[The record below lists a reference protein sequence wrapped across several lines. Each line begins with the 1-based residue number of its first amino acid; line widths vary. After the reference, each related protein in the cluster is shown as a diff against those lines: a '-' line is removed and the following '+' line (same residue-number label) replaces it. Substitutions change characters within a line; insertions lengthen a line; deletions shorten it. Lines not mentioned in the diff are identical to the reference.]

1 MSLVGNDTA
10 AAPAR
15 AGRLSCFCPAAA
27 PVAGEA
33 RGLAALAGGFAA
45 SVLSQTLVLGLLPLA
60 GLLLA
65 PKSSMAVL
73 PLVAMLVGA
82 ALATFPASF
91 LLDTFGRRASFA
103 LGASHGLAGGCLMAW
118 ALATQNFYPFLLG
131 AFWMGVA
138 QGFSLFYRHE
148 AAVGSSG
155 AERMIAI
162 GLVFGAGGLAGLA
175 GPPLAEFAER
185 LAPGFYVGTAL
196 LAAAAQVA
204 TLAFAAATSRRLPVA
219 SPGVVS
225 RAPNWSA
232 MLAPTI
238 IAALAWF
245 SMNLVMLAAPFSMIN
260 CGVAASG
267 VMGAVAWHVVA
278 MYAPSFALAPLAGR
292 VSARWV
298 TALGLFIIMAA
309 LLVFI
314 GAGAA
319 AGFTAALVLLA
330 IGWSLAT
337 TAATAWLHEEAA
349 PGRAM
354 LAVHDATLFTAAIAG
369 ALAAYPFAPV

>member
-1 MSLVGNDTA
+1 MSVVSTSER
-10 AAPAR
+10 APAR
-15 AGRLSCFCPAAA
+15 AGRLSCFCPAGAA
-27 PVAGEA
+27 VAGET
-33 RGLAALAGGFAA
+33 RGLVTLAGGFAA

-73 PLVAMLVGA
+73 PLVAMLLGA

-118 ALATQNFYPFLLG
+118 SLSTHNFYPFLLG

-148 AAVGSSG
+148 AAVGSSRG
-155 AERMIAI
+155 ERLMAI
-162 GLVFGAGGLAGLA
+162 SFVFGAGSLAGLV
-175 GPPLAEFAER
+175 GPGLAEVAER

-196 LAAAAQVA
+196 LAAAAQFA

-219 SPGVVS
+219 LPTLSS
-225 RAPNWSA
+225 RAPNWYA
-232 MLAPTI
+232 MLAPTLV
-238 IAALAWF
+238 AALAWF

-292 VSARWV
+292 VNAKWI
-298 TALGLFIIMAA
+298 TAFGLVIILAA
-309 LLVFI
+309 LMIFM
-314 GAGAA
+314 GASTGERFAA
-319 AGFTAALVLLA
+319 SLILLA
-330 IGWSLAT
+330 IGWSFAT
-337 TAATAWLHEEAA
+337 TAATAWLHEEAS
-349 PGRAM
+349 PSRAM
-354 LAVHDATLFTAAIAG
+354 LAVHDGALFLAAILG

>member
-1 MSLVGNDTA
+1 MTA
-10 AAPAR
+10 PNADVSAPMR
-15 AGRLSCFCPAAA
+15 AGRLSCFCPAGA

-33 RGLAALAGGFAA
+33 RGLFTLAGGFAA

-65 PKSSMAVL
+65 PKPGMAVL
-73 PLVAMLVGA
+73 PLVAMLLGA

-118 ALATQNFYPFLLG
+118 SLAAQQFYPLLLG

-148 AAVGSSG
+148 AAIGSSRG
-155 AERMIAI
+155 EKLAAIA
-162 GLVFGAGGLAGLA
+162 LVFGAGSLAGLV
-175 GPPLAEFAER
+175 GPGLAQLAER

-196 LAAAAQVA
+196 FAAAAQFA
-204 TLAFAAATSRRLPVA
+204 TLVFAAATSRRLPIVLPITEA
-219 SPGVVS
+219 PPAIW
-225 RAPNWSA
+225 RA
-232 MLAPTI
+232 MIAPTL

-245 SMNLVMLAAPFSMIN
+245 CMNLVMLAAPFSMVT
-260 CGVAASG
+260 CGVTAAG

-278 MYAPSFALAPLAGR
+278 MYAPSFMLAPLAGR
-292 VSARWV
+292 INTKWIA
-298 TALGLFIIMAA
+298 ALGLLVILLA

-314 GAGAA
+314 GAATA
-319 AGFTAALVLLA
+319 ERFTASLVLLA
-330 IGWSLAT
+330 IGWSFTT
-337 TAATAWLHEEAA
+337 TAATAWLHEEAS
-349 PGRAM
+349 PSRAM
-354 LAVHDATLFTAAIAG
+354 LALHDGALFIAAIGG
-369 ALAAYPFAPV
+369 ALAAYPFAPG

>member
-1 MSLVGNDTA
+1 MTVASSKE

-15 AGRLSCFCPAAA
+15 AGRLSCFCPAGS
-27 PVAGEA
+27 PVAGQT
-33 RGLAALAGGFAA
+33 RGLLTLAGGFAA

-73 PLVAMLVGA
+73 PLVAMLLGA

-118 ALATQNFYPFLLG
+118 SLSTQNFYPFLLG

-148 AAVGSSG
+148 AAVGASRG
-155 AERMIAI
+155 ERLMAIA
-162 GLVFGAGGLAGLA
+162 LVFGAGSLAGLA
-175 GPPLAEFAER
+175 GPALAEVAER
-185 LAPGFYVGTAL
+185 IAPGFYVGTAL
-196 LAAAAQVA
+196 FAAAAQFA

-219 SPGVVS
+219 LPAPSV
-225 RAPNWSA
+225 RAPDWFA
-232 MLAPTI
+232 MLAPTL

-260 CGVAASG
+260 CGVAATG

-292 VSARWV
+292 ISAKWI
-298 TALGLFIIMAA
+298 TALGLLIILFS
-309 LLVFI
+309 LLIFI
-314 GAGAA
+314 GASTAERFAA
-319 AGFTAALVLLA
+319 SLILLA
-330 IGWSLAT
+330 IGWSFAT
-337 TAATAWLHEEAA
+337 TAATAWLHEEAS
-349 PGRAM
+349 PSRSM
-354 LAVHDATLFTAAIAG
+354 LAVHDGALFLAAICG
-369 ALAAYPFAPV
+369 ALAAYPFTPA

>member
-1 MSLVGNDTA
+1 MLL
-10 AAPAR
+10 PA
-15 AGRLSCFCPAAA
+15 GA
-27 PVAGEA
+27 PVAGES
-33 RGLAALAGGFAA
+33 RGLLTLAGGFAA

-65 PKSSMAVL
+65 PRSSMAVL
-73 PLVAMLVGA
+73 PVVAMLLGA

-118 ALATQNFYPFLLG
+118 SLSTHNFYPFLLG

-148 AAVGSSG
+148 AAVGASG
-155 AERMIAI
+155 AQRMRAI
-162 GLVFGAGGLAGLA
+162 GLVFGAGSLAGLA
-175 GPPLAEFAER
+175 GPGLAEIAER
-185 LAPGFYVGTAL
+185 LSPGFYVGVAL
-196 LAAAAQVA
+196 LAALAQFA
-204 TLAFAAATSRRLPVA
+204 TLAFAAATSRRLPV
-219 SPGVVS
+219 SLPEVS
-225 RAPNWSA
+225 ARAPDWSA
-232 MLAPTI
+232 MLAPTF

-245 SMNLVMLAAPFSMIN
+245 TMNLMMLAAPFSMVN
-260 CGVAASG
+260 CGVTATG
-267 VMGAVAWHVVA
+267 VMGAIAWHVVA

-292 VSARWV
+292 VNAKWIA
-298 TALGLFIIMAA
+298 ALGLAVIVIA

-314 GAGAA
+314 GSSAA
-319 AGFTAALVLLA
+319 AGFTASLVLLA

-337 TAATAWLHEEAA
+337 SAATAWLHEEAA

-354 LAVHDATLFTAAIAG
+354 LAAHDGVLFLAAIAG

>member
-1 MSLVGNDTA
+1 MSVVDTNES
-10 AAPAR
+10 APPR
-15 AGRLSCFCPAAA
+15 AGRLSCFCPAGA
-27 PVAGEA
+27 PVSGQT
-33 RGLAALAGGFAA
+33 RGLVTLAGGFAA

-73 PLVAMLVGA
+73 PLVAMLFGA

-118 ALATQNFYPFLLG
+118 SLSTQNFYPFLLG
-131 AFWMGVA
+131 ALWMGVA

-148 AAVGSSG
+148 AAIGSSR
-155 AERMIAI
+155 AERLMAI
-162 GLVFGAGGLAGLA
+162 GLVFGAGSIAGLVGPGLAEA
-175 GPPLAEFAER
+175 VER
-185 LAPGFYVGTAL
+185 LSPGFYIGTAL
-196 LAAAAQVA
+196 LAATAQFVA
-204 TLAFAAATSRRLPVA
+204 LAFAAATSRRLPLALATA
-219 SPGVVS
+219 SS
-225 RAPNWSA
+225 RAPDWFA
-232 MLAPTI
+232 MLAPTL

-267 VMGAVAWHVVA
+267 VIGAVAWHVVA

-292 VSARWV
+292 LNAKWI
-298 TALGLFIIMAA
+298 TALGLVLILAA
-309 LLVFI
+309 LLIFI
-314 GAGAA
+314 GASTAERFAA
-319 AGFTAALVLLA
+319 SLIVLA
-330 IGWSLAT
+330 IGWSFAT
-337 TAATAWLHEEAA
+337 TAATAWLHEEAS
-349 PGRAM
+349 PNRAM
-354 LAVHDATLFTAAIAG
+354 LALHDGALFLAAIFG

>member
-1 MSLVGNDTA
+1 MSVVSTNER
-10 AAPAR
+10 APAR
-15 AGRLSCFCPAAA
+15 AGRLSCFCPAGA
-27 PVAGEA
+27 PVAGES
-33 RGLAALAGGFAA
+33 RGLVTLAGGFAA

-73 PLVAMLVGA
+73 PLVAMLLGA

-118 ALATQNFYPFLLG
+118 SLSTHNFYPFLLG

-148 AAVGSSG
+148 AAVGSSRG
-155 AERMIAI
+155 ERLMAI
-162 GLVFGAGGLAGLA
+162 GLVFGAGSLAGLV
-175 GPPLAEFAER
+175 GPGLAEVAER

-196 LAAAAQVA
+196 LAAAAQFA

-219 SPGVVS
+219 LPTSAGC
-225 RAPNWSA
+225 APSWHA
-232 MLAPTI
+232 MLAPTL

-260 CGVAASG
+260 CGVTASG

-292 VSARWV
+292 INAKWI
-298 TALGLFIIMAA
+298 TALGLLVILVALLIFMAA
-309 LLVFI
+309 STAERF
-314 GAGAA
+314 AA
-319 AGFTAALVLLA
+319 SLILLA
-330 IGWSLAT
+330 IGWSFAT
-337 TAATAWLHEEAA
+337 TAATAWLHEEAS
-349 PGRAM
+349 PSRVM
-354 LAVHDATLFTAAIAG
+354 LAAHDGVLFLAAIFG

>member
-1 MSLVGNDTA
+1 MSIATGKESAL
-10 AAPAR
+10 AR
-15 AGRLSCFCPAAA
+15 AGRLSCFCPAGA
-27 PVAGEA
+27 PVAGET
-33 RGLAALAGGFAA
+33 RGLATLAGGFAA

-65 PKSSMAVL
+65 PKPAMAVL
-73 PLVAMLVGA
+73 PLVAMLLGA

-118 ALATQNFYPFLLG
+118 SLATHNFYPFLLG

-148 AAVGSSG
+148 AAIGSSAG
-155 AERMIAI
+155 ARIMAIA
-162 GLVFGAGGLAGLA
+162 LVFGAGSFAGLVGPGLAE
-175 GPPLAEFAER
+175 LAER
-185 LAPGFYVGTAL
+185 IAPGFYVGTAL
-196 LAAAAQVA
+196 FAAAAQFGA
-204 TLAFAAATSRRLPVA
+204 LAFAAATSRRLPVA
-219 SPGVVS
+219 SAIDPVRS
-225 RAPNWSA
+225 PDWLA
-232 MLAPTI
+232 MIVPTL

-292 VSARWV
+292 INAKWI
-298 TALGLFIIMAA
+298 TALGLLIIMLA
-309 LLVFI
+309 LLVFM
-314 GAGAA
+314 GASTGER
-319 AGFTAALVLLA
+319 FTASLIFLA
-330 IGWSLAT
+330 IGWSFAT
-337 TAATAWLHEEAA
+337 TAATAWLHEDAA
-349 PGRAM
+349 PSRAM
-354 LAVHDATLFTAAIAG
+354 LAVHDGSLFIAAILG
-369 ALAAYPFAPV
+369 ALAAYPFAPA